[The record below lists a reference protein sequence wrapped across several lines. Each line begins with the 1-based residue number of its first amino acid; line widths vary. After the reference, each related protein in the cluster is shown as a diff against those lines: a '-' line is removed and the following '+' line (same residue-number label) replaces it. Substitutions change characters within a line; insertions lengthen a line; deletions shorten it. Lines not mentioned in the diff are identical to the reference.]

1 MEKLF
6 YSPVEFLGSTDDA
19 AIQAAVNAAVATDI
33 RVVVIPQKADGSAWH
48 LEKTVYLPGDITVVL
63 DGATL
68 NADRTAFINTNA
80 EDPST
85 KSLGGEQYQI
95 YIVGRNGATIA
106 TDYAEPQIYL
116 SNIRGYRIA
125 GITFRGGAGVKL
137 NFCRHGKVQQ
147 LKFRDCEYGLRL
159 SEGCNCNI
167 IEDICAVTEK
177 EAVYFQGVES
187 PMFAKGL
194 EMAET
199 IVARVGAK
207 TQGAA
212 AVKFCAG
219 PCETYN
225 LLVKDITSLTEGAT
239 AVELGA
245 PEDTQHII
253 DISVRGVSS
262 KGTAVKTCGVCDGL
276 YIANA
281 TGALELDT
289 ENLRLFV
296 DETQAEAVV
305 EPQFNE
311 PAPAAKVITPNDPAF
326 FGATDAETI
335 QNAVNAASTQGA
347 MLLIPRYNAR
357 TNATIWNM
365 EKAVNLPSGITVAL
379 LRAHLRQV
387 DFTYENLFRAEDA
400 QNITITGIGDSIIDG
415 GLHNQLKMRNA
426 DKYGM
431 NIRVNATAFFRNVE
445 NLVIENV
452 QMKWGR
458 WYSVYCEF
466 CKDVRITNIDFEDH
480 PILPDEGGVRIHSG
494 CENVLLEN
502 FTGVVGENMV
512 HIEAL
517 AGDGTC
523 GDKCVDVHHVHV
535 RNINSN
541 NSSRLAVRMICQDG
555 RKIHDV
561 LVDGVLDPS
570 LPEDKKIPWCAISVG
585 SIQMA
590 TQSLCTQDELTDI
603 VIRDAYSRGN
613 SVLELGGNSSNV
625 QLINA
630 HGFGSIDC
638 VINTRHWADSRNF
651 RGYGLFFRCI
661 QGSRYMRGTATSMI
675 SDPKKFIGAVARLG
689 GYRATDTV
697 LENIFVEK
705 CGNAFTLSGNGK
717 VEVKNLNIGQLGRQ
731 MSRVKAG
738 STLIIDG
745 KEEPTI

>member
-6 YSPVEFLGSTDDA
+6 YSPCEFIGSTDGA
-19 AIQAAVNAAVATDI
+19 AIQAAVDAAVATDI
-33 RVVVIPQKADGSAWH
+33 RVVVIPAKADGSAWH
-48 LEKTVYLPGDITVVL
+48 VEKTIYLPGDITVVL
-63 DGATL
+63 DGAKL
-68 NADRTAFINTNA
+68 QCDRTAFINTNA
-80 EDPST
+80 EDMST

-95 YIVGRNGATIA
+95 YIVGRNGAEIA

-125 GITFRGGAGVKL
+125 GITFRGGEGVKL
-137 NFCRHGKVQQ
+137 NFTRHGKVQN
-147 LKFRDCEYGLRL
+147 LKFRDCTYGLRL

-177 EAVYFQGVES
+177 EAVFFQGVES
-187 PMFAKGL
+187 PMFAKGQ

-245 PEDTQHII
+245 PEDTQNII
-253 DISVRGVSS
+253 DITVRNVAS
-262 KGTAVKTCGVCDGL
+262 KGAAVKTLGVCDGL

-281 TGALELDT
+281 QGAVELES
-289 ENLRLFV
+289 ENLRVFV
-296 DETQAEAVV
+296 DETQAEEVAAPQFPEAITKAVV
-305 EPQFNE
+305 S
-311 PAPAAKVITPNDPAF
+311 ANDPAF
-326 FGATDAETI
+326 RGESDSETL
-335 QNAVNAASTQGA
+335 QNAVNAATAQGA
-347 MLLIPRYNAR
+347 MLLIPRWNAR
-357 TNATIWNM
+357 TNATIWNID
-365 EKAVNLPSGITVAL
+365 KAISLPSGATVAL
-379 LRAHLRQV
+379 LRTHLRQA
-387 DFTYENLFRAEDA
+387 DFCYENLFIAEDA
-400 QNITITGIGDSIIDG
+400 ENITITGIGDAIISG

-431 NIRVNATAFFRNVE
+431 NIRVNATVRFRNVQ

-452 QMKWGR
+452 MMKWGR

-480 PILPDEGGVRIHSG
+480 PILPDEGGIRIHSG
-494 CENVLLEN
+494 CENVLLDN
-502 FTGVVGENMV
+502 LTGVVGEDMT

-517 AGDGTC
+517 EGDGTC
-523 GDKCVDVHHVHV
+523 GDKSVDIKNVHI

-541 NSSRLAVRMICQDG
+541 NSSRLACRMLCHDG
-555 RKIHDV
+555 RKISNV
-561 LVDGVLDPS
+561 LIDGVLDPS
-570 LPEDKKIPWCAISVG
+570 LPEDKKIPWAAISVG
-585 SIQMA
+585 STMLA
-590 TQSLCTQDELTDI
+590 TKRACTHEELTDI
-603 VIRDAYSRGN
+603 VIRDTYSRGN

-630 HGFGSIDC
+630 HGFGSVDC
-638 VINTRHWADSRNF
+638 IISIRFVADSKNL
-651 RGYGLFFRCI
+651 RGNGLFFRCI

-689 GYRATDTV
+689 RFDSTDTV

-705 CGNAFTLSGNGK
+705 CGNAFTGNGNGK
-717 VEVKNLNIGQLGRQ
+717 VVVKNLNIGQLGRE
-731 MSRVKAG
+731 MSKVKAG
-738 STLIIDG
+738 FTLEIDG
-745 KEEPTI
+745 KVEPTI